1 MISHI
6 LDLFEIDTKVVD
18 SSRIQL
24 EESRIDPQ
32 FFSSNQSFIDNLDT
46 KPLSEFCEEIFNP
59 PVFKREFLEDPNE
72 CRYLASAEIASFE
85 PEITYIT
92 KSQADLLRLRVKKGW
107 ILITGFGTIGSIR
120 ITDAIIDEF
129 AVANNV
135 TRAIVKDK
143 YRGFIATFLSSN
155 YGNKLLNDYAAGAV
169 VKYIEAPQ
177 IAKIPVPVLNKT
189 TIVSIN
195 NQYLTAVTCREKSHE
210 LLLKAQQLVLQYNNL
225 PPLSDIK
232 PETLDADGEVEI
244 RMTGLDEF
252 TQDYRLD
259 AHFYNP
265 LVKCIEEK
273 IKNTTMRYARVGD
286 LCKEI
291 RMSPLF
297 VRNFVDQKFGT
308 KYIAG
313 KHISQIRKSFKYI
326 SNTETEDLEEH
337 KLHKGWILMTCAGT
351 IGKCGYV
358 NDELDGA
365 TAQDL
370 MRIIPNKE
378 VVNGD
383 YLYAWLSTDYGKAL
397 AVRQKYG
404 AVVDRISPEQ
414 TGEILIP
421 LPTEEQQKEIGDLV
435 CKAYE
440 LRAEAIQLEDQAQE
454 LLTQALTQA

>member
-1 MISHI
+1 MKV
-6 LDLFEIDTKVVD
+6 LDLFEIDTSVVD
-18 SSRIQL
+18 SSKIKL
-24 EESRIDPQ
+24 DESRIDPQ
-32 FFSSNQSFIDNLDT
+32 FFSTNQLFLDKLDT
-46 KPLSEFCEEIFNP
+46 RPLSYYCDEIFNP
-59 PVFKREFLEDPNE
+59 AVFKREFLEDPNE

-92 KSQADLLRLRVKKGW
+92 NSQADALRLRVKKGW

-120 ITDAIIDEF
+120 ITDKIIDDF

-135 TRAIVKDK
+135 ARAIVKEK
-143 YRGFIATFLSSN
+143 YRGFIAAFLSSE

-177 IAKIPVPVLNKT
+177 IAKIPVPVLDD
-189 TIVSIN
+189 SIIEKIN
-195 NQYLTAVTCREKSHE
+195 HLLLEAVTCREHSHV
-210 LLLKAQQLVLQYNNL
+210 LLEKAHKLVLQYNNL
-225 PPLSDIK
+225 PQLSDIK
-232 PETLDADGEVEI
+232 PETIDADGEVEI

-265 LVKCIEEK
+265 LVKCMEEE
-273 IKNTTMRYARVGD
+273 IKNSTIKYARIGD
-286 LCKEI
+286 LCNEI

-297 VRNFVDQKFGT
+297 VRNFVDQEFGT

-326 SNTETEDLEEH
+326 SNTETEELEEH

-378 VVNGD
+378 VINGD

-421 LPTEEQQKEIGDLV
+421 LPTEIQQKEIGDLV
-435 CKAYE
+435 RKAYE
-440 LRAEAIQLEDQAQE
+440 LRAKAIKLEDEAQE